1 MGGHPPDHG
10 VVAAGQV
17 TASRVLDLDDV
28 RAQIGQVPGAERPRD
43 GLLQGDDA
51 NTAQWQRPSSE

>member
-1 MGGHPPDHG
+1 MGGHAPDDG
-10 VVAAGQV
+10 VIAARQV

-28 RAQIGQVPGAERPRD
+28 RAQIGQVPGAEWSRD

-51 NTAQWQRPSSE
+51 DTAQWQRPSSE